1 MIIDL
6 MTVIEGTMRRF
17 SGKYS
22 FLKHCRNYSKKKKKK
37 NREDF
42 CVVVSEILMNLYP
55 LQVPNSCYELLK
67 QFVILLMVFGK

>member
-22 FLKHCRNYSKKKKKK
+22 FLKHCRNYSKKKKH
-37 NREDF
+37 NGEDF
-42 CVVVSEILMNLYP
+42 CVVVSKILIKLYP

-67 QFVILLMVFGK
+67 QFVILFMVFGK